1 MALTGQDILN
11 QLNKVTLPQMLGG
24 MAVAAAGITVATF
37 FLAVQPTME
46 QIDRRKGD
54 QQRLEKE
61 LIDKQAIANNLDQS
75 KRDMAQ
81 LERRLAQALTE
92 LPNEANIDE
101 LIRSLSEIGTK
112 SGLTINTIE
121 PKVEVKKPLYAEI
134 PILMNVSGTYHE
146 IGVFLD
152 SVSKLARIVNVT
164 NIKMGAP
171 KAVNEKLTLS
181 STYIATTFRSV
192 PVPTAAEGAKK

>member
-1 MALTGQDILN
+1 MALTGQDVLT
-11 QLNKVTLPQMLGG
+11 QLNKITLPQMLTGLG
-24 MAVAAAGITVATF
+24 VVVIAITVAV
-37 FLAVQPTME
+37 FLLEIQPTME
-46 QIDRRKGD
+46 EITRR
-54 QQRLEKE
+54 QAERVRLEKE

-75 KRDMAQ
+75 KRDMAV

-112 SGLTINTIE
+112 SGLTISVIE
-121 PKVEVKKPLYAEI
+121 PKAEIKRPLYAEI
-134 PILMNVSGTYHE
+134 PIVMGVQGSYHE

-164 NIKMGAP
+164 NIKLGTP
-171 KAVNEKLTLS
+171 KTVNEKIQLQAS
-181 STYIATTFRSV
+181 YIATTFRSV
-192 PVPTAAEGAKK
+192 PTEQPGAKK

>member
-1 MALTGQDILN
+1 VAITGQDVLN

-24 MAVAAAGITVATF
+24 IGVAAVAITAGVF
-37 FLAVQPTME
+37 FLSIQPMME
-46 QIDRRKGD
+46 DIARKRAD

-75 KRDMAQ
+75 KRDMAK
-81 LERRLAQALTE
+81 LERQLAQALTE

-112 SGLTINTIE
+112 SGLTINAIT
-121 PKVEVKKPLYAEI
+121 PGGEVRRQLYAEI
-134 PILMNVSGTYHE
+134 PIVMNVSGSYHE

-164 NIKMGAP
+164 NIKMGGA
-171 KAVNEKLTLS
+171 KLVNEKLSLT
-181 STYIATTFRSV
+181 STYIATTFRSIT
-192 PVPTAAEGAKK
+192 PPAEGTKK